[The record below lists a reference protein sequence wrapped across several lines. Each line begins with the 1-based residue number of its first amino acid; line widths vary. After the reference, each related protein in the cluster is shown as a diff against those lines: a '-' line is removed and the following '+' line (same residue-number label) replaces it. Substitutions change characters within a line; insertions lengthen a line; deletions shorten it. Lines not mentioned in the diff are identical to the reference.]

1 LKTLATSRGL
11 TRIAERTAAP
21 AAEKALSPKP
31 KSTSERPFSEEE
43 EEEEP
48 SLSIVS
54 DIDETFPSKSTLF
67 AAAALIH
74 EGRFCLEPTIPQKQ
88 KQICFSM
95 TFGIEGLR
103 LLAFTVVGL
112 RLLEGVIVMR
122 RREIKKCE

>member
-31 KSTSERPFSEEE
+31 KSTSERPFSEE

-122 RREIKKCE
+122 SRETKKCE